1 MATRKTALVIDD
13 KEEIRKAT
21 KTFLSL
27 AGFDSTLAMDG
38 LEAKDRLS
46 ESSYD
51 LVVSDIEMPNMN
63 GFELLSF
70 IRRNASSVAT
80 PVIMLSSLDG
90 EEVRRRCEK
99 LGAQAYIVKP
109 FTLDSMKG
117 ALAKAGFGA

>member
-1 MATRKTALVIDD
+1 MAAKKTALVIDD

-27 AGFDSTLAMDG
+27 AGFDSTMAVDG
-38 LEAKDRLS
+38 LDAKDRLS

-70 IRRNASSVAT
+70 IRRNPSSSSV
-80 PVIMLSSLDG
+80 PVIMLSSI
-90 EEVRRRCEK
+90 EEDEVKLRCEK

-117 ALAKAGFGA
+117 ALAKAGFVA

>member
-1 MATRKTALVIDD
+1 MAERKTALVIDD
-13 KEEIRKAT
+13 KESIRKAT
-21 KTFLSL
+21 KTFLAL
-27 AGFDSTLAMDG
+27 AGFDSTLAVDG
-38 LEAKDRLS
+38 LEARERLS

-63 GFELLSF
+63 GFEILAF
-70 IRRNASSVAT
+70 IRKNPSSAST

-90 EEVRRRCEK
+90 DEVRLRCEK

-109 FTLDSMKG
+109 FTLDTMKG